1 MITGGA
7 EEQVNVQRKTRGD
20 KGHKA
25 RKKTRDKR
33 TTKAD
38 LIPQWIVVIL
48 GVAKREGHQILTD
61 VQYDHEVSVL
71 KRLTN
76 FSDAEEIADLKIE
89 KIGSFYE
96 LKDKGGPL
104 GKINLRLYFGAL
116 VDAARNSCRQGI
128 QEGSRPP
135 NASAHHPDR
144 RTSIGRV
151 PKGPITQRGH
161 RIPGNFKGTL
171 SYRRPIERSLKP
183 PQGAN
188 HVVSSQQEGK
198 T

>member
-1 MITGGA
+1 MSK
-7 EEQVNVQRKTRGD
+7 KTRGD

-116 VDAARNSCRQGI
+116 VDKREIVVAKAYKKEADRQT
-128 QEGSRPP
+128 PP
-135 NASAHHPDR
+135 H
-144 RTSIGRV
+144 IILIV
-151 PKGPITQRGH
+151 EH
-161 RIPGNFKGTL
+161 RL
-171 SYRRPIERSLKP
+171 DEYRRGRLRKGATVYQATSKERRLTGGRSKE
-183 PQGAN
+183 
-188 HVVSSQQEGK
+188 V
-198 T
+198 